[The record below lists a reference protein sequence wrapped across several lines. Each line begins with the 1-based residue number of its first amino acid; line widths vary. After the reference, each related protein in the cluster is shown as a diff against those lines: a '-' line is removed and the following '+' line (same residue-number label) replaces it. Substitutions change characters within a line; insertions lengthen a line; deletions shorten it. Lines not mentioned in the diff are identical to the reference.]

1 MSRERYLLERDTMAD
16 KLGLKD
22 TYKKAQ
28 KSMSGINLSRGI
40 GRGLGLLGA
49 LALAPTGASV
59 PLLAMYGGLGSLGGS
74 FLGGAIGKHKYG
86 GPAKASQ
93 DQLFHRDVAEE
104 QREGVDQ
111 YWKGLK
117 EQTAVNALQDAV
129 TAGMYGSQIKTGMN
143 ELKFKL
149 GGGYKGMAPT
159 GAPPI
164 QQVDPSGLVPD
175 YQQQQVGQYLDQ
187 IKQSNIARAD
197 SFGKSVGT
205 TTSGSF
211 AGDAGA
217 GVGGGLAG
225 GGGGG
230 GAGQGMNNWIENFSF
245 PDWAKMNLTS
255 LQKNTMDIT
264 GNTDPKSVISGVT
277 TMSGPAQGSG
287 FGAATTYDV
296 PTDITSTGINT
307 EIVGNESDWMSRLK
321 DYSGGY
327 TKDALSNYGTGP
339 NFLQDAVTNTGY
351 TGSAAQNRQL
361 IDYYNQTG
369 PVQYN
374 SVVDMLKAQGQG
386 SSFDARTNLWNQL
399 SQMGVR

>member
-129 TAGMYGSQIKTGMN
+129 TAGMYGTKVKDMMSQAKIQ
-143 ELKFKL
+143 L
-149 GGGYKGMAPT
+149 GGTPKGMGVPTAP
-159 GAPPI
+159 API

-175 YQQQQVGQYLDQ
+175 YQQQQLGQYLDQ
-187 IKQSNIARAD
+187 IKQSNAANLMTPTADVAGTNIGSGISTTAAPATQYTQGINYKDVVGKNQLAVDPNKLNVDQLKSDMTRGVDQRIVDAIDVSPDVGVQTGFKNQTVAVDETRAAID
-197 SFGKSVGT
+197 NAMGLSGKSPLFSQPPAAGSYT
-205 TTSGSF
+205 T
-211 AGDAGA
+211 
-217 GVGGGLAG
+217 
-225 GGGGG
+225 
-230 GAGQGMNNWIENFSF
+230 
-245 PDWAKMNLTS
+245 
-255 LQKNTMDIT
+255 
-264 GNTDPKSVISGVT
+264 
-277 TMSGPAQGSG
+277 
-287 FGAATTYDV
+287 DV
-296 PTDITSTGINT
+296 
-307 EIVGNESDWMSRLK
+307 
-321 DYSGGY
+321 
-327 TKDALSNYGTGP
+327 LSSYGTGP

-361 IDYYNQTG
+361 IDYYNQTS
-369 PVQYN
+369 PIQYN
-374 SVVDMLKAQGQG
+374 SIVDMLKAQGQG

>member
-1 MSRERYLLERDTMAD
+1 MGRERYLLERDTMAD
-16 KLGLKD
+16 ELGLKD
-22 TYKKAQ
+22 TYKKSQ

-129 TAGMYGSQIKTGMN
+129 TAGMYGTKVKDMMSQAKIQ
-143 ELKFKL
+143 L
-149 GGGYKGMAPT
+149 GGTPKGMGVPTAP
-159 GAPPI
+159 API

-175 YQQQQVGQYLDQ
+175 YQQEQLGQYLDQ

-197 SFGKSVGT
+197 SFGKGIGT

-230 GAGQGMNNWIENFSF
+230 GAGTEVV
-245 PDWAKMNLTS
+245 DL
-255 LQKNTMDIT
+255 
-264 GNTDPKSVISGVT
+264 IS
-277 TMSGPAQGSG
+277 S
-287 FGAATTYDV
+287 
-296 PTDITSTGINT
+296 PTDIAPNLTGTAAVGGTYGAGITTDANTLTGIEAVPTSNAAVSST
-307 EIVGNESDWMSRLK
+307 ATNLNGMNPDGSLNL
-321 DYSGGY
+321 SGKSSLFSQPPAAGSY
-327 TKDALSNYGTGP
+327 TTDVLSSYGTGP
-339 NFLQDAVTNTGY
+339 NFLQDAVANTGY
-351 TGSAAQNRQL
+351 TGSTAQNRQL
-361 IDYYNQTG
+361 IDYYNQAS

-374 SVVDMLKAQGQG
+374 SVVDMLKAQGRG

-399 SQMGVR
+399 AQMGVR

>member
-1 MSRERYLLERDTMAD
+1 MSRERYLLQRDEAQSRRDIKESQER
-16 KLGLKD
+16 
-22 TYKKAQ
+22 AQ
-28 KSMSGINLSRGI
+28 ESMGGINKYRGI
-40 GRGLGLLGA
+40 GRALGLLGG
-49 LALAPTGASV
+49 LALAPATGGASM
-59 PLLAMYGGLGSLGGS
+59 LALAGGLGSLGGS
-74 FLGGAIGKHKYG
+74 LAGGALGKYRHG
-86 GPAKASQ
+86 GPAKA
-93 DQLFHRDVAEE
+93 DVGLFNRDVARE
-104 QREGVDQ
+104 QRKGVDQ

-197 SFGKSVGT
+197 SFGKGVGT

-245 PDWAKMNLTS
+245 PDWAKKHLPS
-255 LQKNTMDIT
+255 VKKDAIDIT
-264 GNTDPKSVISGVT
+264 GNIDPKSVTSGVT
-277 TMSGPAQGSG
+277 TMSGPAQGSS

-361 IDYYNQTG
+361 IDYYNQTS
-369 PVQYN
+369 PIQYN
-374 SVVDMLKAQGQG
+374 SIVDMLKAQGQG